1 MVCASCNGVFSEL
14 GANNTCPVCWEPYK
28 PKAIVVPSIPSIAD
42 VAVARPDAVPEVPA
56 SAAPANPV
64 MACPKC
70 GRDLWPSGIGNGLN
84 CVCEVTPEPKVAKR
98 QPVDFQYHRLNWN
111 FIKLMAQIADYAA
124 NKYGSVEQ
132 YTDSRLE
139 GEKSPLNHIA
149 EHMRQ
154 YIAREPHDKF
164 TDIRFHLAA
173 IAYNAMMEMWYLDHG
188 GPTVKNQLYTRG
200 AE

>member
-14 GANNTCPVCWEPYK
+14 GANNTCPVCWEPFK
-28 PKAIVVPSIPSIAD
+28 PKAIVVPSIPSITD
-42 VAVARPDAVPEVPA
+42 VADQGQSSMPAVPADLVDTMVEAEKEAVGL
-56 SAAPANPV
+56 S
-64 MACPKC
+64 PK
-70 GRDLWPSGIGNGLN
+70 
-84 CVCEVTPEPKVAKR
+84 PKHQPFEYDVSSKTAKR

-139 GEKSPLNHIA
+139 GEKSPLNHMA